1 MSIASLAGLR
11 HDVDK
16 PKEQTIQS
24 PEATKAVRHLFSSAA
39 PCLCPWMAL
48 VFDNTSSSCPNSVRG
63 NFVDRPGDLVGTVLG
78 GGHRAGM
85 NVCSQYFG

>member
-16 PKEQTIQS
+16 PEEQTIQS

-48 VFDNTSSSCPNSVRG
+48 VFDNTSSSCSNSVRG
-63 NFVDRPGDLVGTVLG
+63 HFVDRPGDLAGIVLG
-78 GGHRAGM
+78 GGHHAGI
-85 NVCSQYFG
+85 NAGS